1 MRDTPLKGRRSGS
14 AFLACA
20 FDKISY
26 SPPSPCACKHNELH
40 SDMWAL
46 GCIAYEICSL
56 RRPFEGANLSAL
68 VLQIVTA
75 MPRPLTSRTAS
86 APLAHKLIQN
96 LLDKDSASRPS
107 ARELLLQP
115 ALRSWAQSYTHA
127 NNIPALSSLL
137 PPASTSAPNS
147 STAASTKPKGGNMAA
162 RFAMYG
168 GGKTGRAKKASQ
180 HKKPNGQG
188 KCGDR
193 AREAVVGSFVA
204 GLVGIHKPTA
214 RDNEEKKAQR
224 GAERMAIRGD
234 GNKEETASTIQA
246 VALEPEQTHD
256 RGADEAGG
264 ALEPHSIEEASG
276 AGPAPPSQR
285 ELVRHLCAEKKVSDR
300 FC

>member
-1 MRDTPLKGRRSGS
+1 MRDTPSKGRRSGS
-14 AFLACA
+14 VFLACS
-20 FDKISY
+20 FQKISY
-26 SPPSPCACKHNELH
+26 SPPSPCACKHNALH

-75 MPRPLTSRTAS
+75 MPRPLTIRTAS
-86 APLAHKLIQN
+86 APLVHKLIQN
-96 LLDKDSASRPS
+96 LLDKDPASRPS

-214 RDNEEKKAQR
+214 RDSEQKKAQR
-224 GAERMAIRGD
+224 GAERMAFRGG
-234 GNKEETASTIQA
+234 GNKEETASTIQ
-246 VALEPEQTHD
+246 VACEPEETYD
-256 RGADEAGG
+256 TGADEAGG
-264 ALEPHSIEEASG
+264 AIGPHSNEGASG
-276 AGPAPPSQR
+276 AGPAQSSQHD
-285 ELVRHLCAEKKVSDR
+285 LVRHLCAEKKVRDR